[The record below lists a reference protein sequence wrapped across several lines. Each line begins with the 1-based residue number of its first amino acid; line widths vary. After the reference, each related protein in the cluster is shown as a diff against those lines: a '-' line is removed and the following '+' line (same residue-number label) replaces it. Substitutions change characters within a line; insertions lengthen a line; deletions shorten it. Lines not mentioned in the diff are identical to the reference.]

1 MYTTLMS
8 LIEHKKAHLQYE
20 ILSTYE
26 AGISLMGT
34 EVKSLR
40 GGRGKLEGGRVI
52 VRGGEA
58 FVVGISIPPYQPS
71 NSGKGYDAERPRKL
85 LLSQKELRLIAQAE
99 QEKGLTC
106 IPLSLYNKSSYL
118 KLKIGI
124 AKGKKKHDTRAT
136 IREREEKRRT
146 SKLEGRG

>member
-1 MYTTLMS
+1 MS

-20 ILSTYE
+20 IIETFE

-40 GGRGKLEGGRVI
+40 NGRGKLEGGRVV

-58 FVVGISIPPYQPS
+58 FAVGISIPPFQPANAGTS
-71 NSGKGYDAERPRKL
+71 YDAERPRKL
-85 LLSQKELRLIAQAE
+85 LLNPKELHAVAQAE

-106 IPLSLYNKSSYL
+106 IPLSLYSKGPYL

-124 AKGKKKHDTRAT
+124 GRGKKKHDK
-136 IREREEKRRT
+136 REDIKKRDTMRYEQR
-146 SKLEGRG
+146 SLRG

>member
-1 MYTTLMS
+1 MS

-20 ILSTYE
+20 ILETYE
-26 AGISLMGT
+26 AGISLLGT

-40 GGRGKLEGGRVI
+40 GGRGKLEGGRVV

-58 FVVGISIPPYQPS
+58 FVVGVSIPAFQPS
-71 NSGKGYDAERPRKL
+71 NVGKDYDAERPRKL
-85 LLSQKELRLIAQAE
+85 LLNQKELRAIAAAE
-99 QEKGLTC
+99 HEKGLTC
-106 IPLSLYNKSSYL
+106 IPLSLYNISSYL
-118 KLKIGI
+118 KLKVGI
-124 AKGKKKHDTRAT
+124 ARGKKKQDTRAT

>member
-1 MYTTLMS
+1 MS

-20 ILSTYE
+20 IIDTFE
-26 AGISLMGT
+26 AGISLLGT

-40 GGRGKLEGGRVI
+40 GGRGKLEGGRVV

-58 FVVGISIPPYQPS
+58 FVVGISIPAFQPS
-71 NSGKGYDAERPRKL
+71 NAGTSYDAERPRKL
-85 LLSQKELRLIAQAE
+85 LLNQKELRAIAAAE

-106 IPLSLYNKSSYL
+106 IPLSLYNKGSYL
-118 KLKIGI
+118 KLKVGI
-124 AKGKKKHDTRAT
+124 ARGKKKQDTRAT

>member
-1 MYTTLMS
+1 MYTTQMS
-8 LIEHKKAHLQYE
+8 LIEHKKAHLQFE
-20 ILSTYE
+20 ILDTFE

-52 VRGGEA
+52 VRGKEA
-58 FVVGISIPPYQPS
+58 FVVGISIPAFQAS
-71 NSGKGYDAERPRKL
+71 NVAKDYDAERPRKL
-85 LLSQKELRLIAQAE
+85 LLNQKELRSIAQAE

-106 IPLSLYNKSSYL
+106 IPLSLYNKGSYL
-118 KLKIGI
+118 KLKVGI
-124 AKGKKKHDTRAT
+124 ARGKKKQDTRAT

>member
-1 MYTTLMS
+1 MS

-20 ILSTYE
+20 ITDTYE
-26 AGISLMGT
+26 AGISLVGQ

-40 GGRGKLEGGRVI
+40 KGRGKLEGGRVI

-58 FVVGISIPPYQPS
+58 FVVGMSIPAFQPS
-71 NSGKGYDAERPRKL
+71 NAGTGYDAERPRKL
-85 LLSQKELRLIAQAE
+85 LLNQKELRAVAQAE
-99 QEKGLTC
+99 LEKGLTC
-106 IPLSLYNKSSYL
+106 IPLSLYNKGQYL

-124 AKGKKKHDTRAT
+124 ARGKKKHDTRAT